1 MELERYYLCIDMKT
15 FYASVEC
22 AERGLNPFETSL
34 VVADPARG
42 KNALCL
48 AVTPKLKRLGVKN
61 RCRLSEIPKN
71 IKYLIAR
78 PRMQLYIDYCA
89 EIYSIYLDY
98 FSPEDI
104 HTYSIDESFIDV
116 TGYLRSM
123 KTDALSLAKK
133 LMNEIANKLAIPST
147 VGIGTNLYLAK
158 VALDI
163 TAKHTVSHIGFLNEE
178 LYKKTLWDHIPLTD
192 FWMIGANTAK
202 RLSSRG
208 IFTMR
213 DIALAPQ
220 EILYKLFGI
229 DAELMIDHSLGK
241 ESCLMEDIKNYNSKS
256 RSVSLSQILPRD
268 YSYKEIETIIRE
280 MTLSGTYELTK
291 RKVIAGKINLYI
303 GYSWNYEG
311 SYRKGIKITAPTA
324 LYSELLPYAIRL
336 YEGIKNKNAPIRRV
350 GISFGGIQ
358 SEDCYGYDLFSDFDE
373 IRRERELNKTVL
385 SLYGKFGKNSLLK
398 GTDFLESAMQI
409 ERNKLIGGHNA

>member
-1 MELERYYLCIDMKT
+1 
-15 FYASVEC
+15 
-22 AERGLNPFETSL
+22 
-34 VVADPARG
+34 
-42 KNALCL
+42 
-48 AVTPKLKRLGVKN
+48 
-61 RCRLSEIPKN
+61 
-71 IKYLIAR
+71 
-78 PRMQLYIDYCA
+78 
-89 EIYSIYLDY
+89 
-98 FSPEDI
+98 
-104 HTYSIDESFIDV
+104 
-116 TGYLRSM
+116 M

-133 LMNEIANKLAIPST
+133 LMNEIANRLFIPST